1 MNPFEKME
9 LKKETFTKKEMIIY
23 NLLHNDLE
31 VILRSSAT
39 DLSKNYHVSQATITR
54 FCQKLGYDGFNEF
67 KFDVFRYQKQGSD
80 SFLQDDNSLDIY
92 IRLINIIKQ
101 SIDYEK
107 MGQLVDDIIRAESV
121 YISGFHKSSL
131 PAKMLQYNLFKLHK
145 KAIVLHNDELHEL
158 AQIIHKDDIFIFFT
172 NRGNGLI
179 QNKSMI
185 KDLKQ
190 EINFSLALV
199 TMNDKL
205 SIKKFCDHYIWLP
218 SSTNQ
223 SFDQYLENQ
232 IVFFIYIDL
241 LTSMIAKKYK

>member
-23 NLLHNDLE
+23 DLLHNDLE
-31 VILRSSAT
+31 IILRSSAT

-67 KFDVFRYQKQGSD
+67 KFDVFRYQKQGTD
-80 SFLQDDNSLDIY
+80 SSLQNNNSLDLY
-92 IRLINIIKQ
+92 IHLIHIMKQ
-101 SIDYEK
+101 FMDYEK
-107 MGQLVDDIIRAESV
+107 MEQLAEAIIHAESI

-131 PAKMLQYNLFKLHK
+131 PAKMLQYNLFKLNK
-145 KAIVLHNDELHEL
+145 KSLVLQNDELHEL
-158 AQIIHKDDIFIFFT
+158 SQIIHKNDIFIFFT
-172 NRGNGLI
+172 NKGSGLI
-179 QNKSMI
+179 QLKSML

-190 EINFSLALV
+190 EIDFQLALV

-205 SIKKFCDHYIWLP
+205 SIKKLCNHYIWLP

-223 SFDQYLENQ
+223 SLDQYLENQ
-232 IVFFIYIDL
+232 IIFFIYIDL
-241 LTSMIAKKYK
+241 LTSEIAKRI

>member
-23 NLLHNDLE
+23 DLLHNDLE

-67 KFDVFRYQKQGSD
+67 KFDVFRYQKQGAD
-80 SFLQDDNSLDIY
+80 SFLQNNNALDFY

-101 SIDYEK
+101 FIDYET
-107 MGQLVDDIIRAESV
+107 MENLANAIIQSEAV

-131 PAKMLQYNLFKLHK
+131 PAKMLQYNLLKKNK

-158 AQIIHKDDIFIFFT
+158 SQIINKNDIFIFFT

-179 QNKSMI
+179 HCKSMI

-190 EINFSLALV
+190 EINFQLALM

-205 SIKKFCDHYIWLP
+205 SIKKICDHYIWLP

-223 SFDQYLENQ
+223 SFDKYLENQ

-241 LTSMIAKKYK
+241 LTSKIAKQI

>member
-39 DLSKNYHVSQATITR
+39 DLSKGYHVSQATITR

-67 KFDVFRYQKQGSD
+67 KFDVFRYQKQGTD
-80 SFLQDDNSLDIY
+80 SFLQNNNSLDCY
-92 IRLINIIKQ
+92 IRLMNIIKQ

-107 MGQLVDDIIRAESV
+107 MDQLAEAIIHAQSI

-131 PAKMLQYNLFKLHK
+131 PAKMLQYNLFKLNK
-145 KAIVLHNDELHEL
+145 KALVLHNDELHEIS
-158 AQIIHKDDIFIFFT
+158 QIIHKDDIFIFFT

-179 QNKSMI
+179 HNKTMI

-190 EINFSLALV
+190 EINFDLALL

-205 SIKKFCDHYIWLP
+205 SIKKICDHYIWLP

-241 LTSMIAKKYK
+241 LTSKIAKKI